1 MAPVTPDILEQMV
14 SMIVAEVSPERII
27 VFGSWAK
34 GTARSD
40 SDVDFL
46 IIESEPFG
54 PNRSR
59 RQEMSRLWRLLSR
72 FAIPKD
78 ILVYSQDEVE
88 QWQNSVNHIIATALR
103 EGKVLY
109 EKH

>member
-1 MAPVTPDILEQMV
+1 MALATQDILEQMV
-14 SMIVAEVSPERII
+14 KAIVAEASPERII

-34 GTARSD
+34 GTARPD

-54 PNRSR
+54 PHRSR
-59 RQEMSRLWRLLSR
+59 RQELAKLWRRLSP
-72 FAIPKD
+72 FALPKD
-78 ILVYSQDEVE
+78 ILLYSRDEVE
-88 QWQNSVNHIIATALR
+88 QWRHSLNHVVAMALR